1 MAQDKAVF
9 EKQKQQMATGNG
21 FIAALDQSGGST
33 PKALKLYGV
42 EEDEYNG
49 EAEMYGEIHKMR
61 TRIITAPDFTNEKV
75 LGAILFERTMR
86 AEIEGI
92 PTAQYMWEKRGVVP
106 FLKIDKG
113 LEDKADG
120 VQMMKP
126 MPGLE
131 ALLEEAA
138 QTFGIFGT
146 KERSVVHEA
155 NEAGIKAI
163 VAQQFEVGRTV
174 LAAGIVPILEP
185 EVDINSPTKAEAE
198 AMLKAEILKQLDTL
212 AEGQDIMIKLT
223 IPTVDGLYDE
233 LADHPRVVRVVA
245 LSGGYST
252 DVACEKLAKQPKM
265 IASFS
270 RALAEGLSKK
280 QSDADFVALL
290 GTNIDKIYQASL

>member
-1 MAQDKAVF
+1 MALDQSVF
-9 EKQKQQMATGNG
+9 EKQQEQMATGKG

-33 PKALKLYGV
+33 PKALRQYGV
-42 EEDEYNG
+42 EESEYSG

-61 TRIITAPDFTNEKV
+61 SRIITAPDFTSAKV

-86 AEIEGI
+86 ADIDSI
-92 PTAQYMWEKRGVVP
+92 PTAQYLWEKRGVVP

-113 LEDKADG
+113 LEDKANG

-126 MPGLE
+126 MPGLAELLAE
-131 ALLEEAA
+131 AKA
-138 QTFGIFGT
+138 TFGIFGT

-155 NEAGIKAI
+155 NAEGIKAI
-163 VAQQFEVGRTV
+163 VVQQFEIGKMVTD
-174 LAAGIVPILEP
+174 AGLVPILEP
-185 EVDINSPTKAEAE
+185 EVDINSPSKAEAE
-198 AMLKAEILKQLDTL
+198 AMLKAEILLQLDLLPET
-212 AEGQDIMIKLT
+212 ENVMIKLT
-223 IPTVDGLYDE
+223 IPNEPGLYDD

-252 DVACEKLAKQPKM
+252 DIACEKLSAQPKM

-280 QSDADFVALL
+280 QSDEEFTTLL
-290 GTNIDKIYQASL
+290 GSNIDKIYQASL

>member
-1 MAQDKAVF
+1 MSVF
-9 EKQKQQMATGNG
+9 DEQKQKMATGQG

-61 TRIITAPDFTNEKV
+61 TRIITAPDFTDAKV

-86 AEIEGI
+86 AEIDGI
-92 PTAQYMWEKRGVVP
+92 PTAQYLWEKRGVVP

-113 LEDKADG
+113 LADKEDG
-120 VQMMKP
+120 VQLMKP

-131 ALLEEAA
+131 ELLAEAKA
-138 QTFGIFGT
+138 TFGIFGT
-146 KERSVVHEA
+146 KERSVIHEA
-155 NEAGIKAI
+155 NEAGIKAV
-163 VAQQFEVGRTV
+163 VAQQFEVGKTV
-174 LAAGIVPILEP
+174 VAAGLVPIIEP
-185 EVDINSPTKAEAE
+185 EVDINSATKSEAE
-198 AMLKAEILKQLDTL
+198 EMLKAAIAAELDAL
-212 AEGQDIMIKLT
+212 PEGDDVMLKLT
-223 IPTVDGLYDE
+223 IPSVDGLYDE

-280 QSDADFVALL
+280 QSDDDFNGLL
-290 GTNIDKIYQASL
+290 GSNIDKIYQASL